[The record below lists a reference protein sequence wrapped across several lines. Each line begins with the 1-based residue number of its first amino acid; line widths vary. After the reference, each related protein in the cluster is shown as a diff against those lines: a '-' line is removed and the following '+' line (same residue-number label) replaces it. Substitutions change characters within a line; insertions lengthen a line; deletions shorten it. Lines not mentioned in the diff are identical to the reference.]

1 MPEDMGKIS
10 DYTADKTYGSN
21 SAMTPNFIPLR
32 LGYKFIG

>member
-10 DYTADKTYGSN
+10 DYTTDKTYAAN
-21 SAMTPNFIPLR
+21 SARTPNFTPLR